1 MSASY
6 AYHNRKAREPD
17 RQDHEEHRA
26 ETVTRQLFH
35 RSPRVDFIASTLPED
50 QFQGEDRQDEI
61 EDPPGDQTDK
71 TRDLR
76 AAPRLMHRFTNRPRT
91 VTPTANVFPNRV
103 VRMPAAELGAAPS
116 SLQIPPRIQTE
127 RRG

>member
-50 QFQGEDRQDEI
+50 QSQGEDRQDQI

-91 VTPTANVFPNRV
+91 GNSHSERLPEPRGSHASSRIGSRAFF
-103 VRMPAAELGAAPS
+103 APDS
-116 SLQIPPRIQTE
+116 SSHSD
-127 RRG
+127 